1 VPDEAEE
8 DAVSYEDR
16 TKAELQD
23 ELRERELSVSGSK
36 QDLIDRLNEADET
49 DETDEADGAE
59 AAVDETDTSDDRSD
73 RDDTTGEDDIST
85 DQDRSDGSGG
95 RKRFKPLQL
104 AQLAAKQLQQISG
117 RPVNGVTGLERADEG
132 WRVSV
137 DLVEISR
144 IPPSTDVLG
153 SYEVVVDDDGDL
165 LRYERIRRFI
175 RGQAGEDMA

>member
-1 VPDEAEE
+1 
-8 DAVSYEDR
+8 VSYEDR

-23 ELRERELSVSGSK
+23 ELRERELPVSGSK
-36 QDLIDRLNEADET
+36 QELIDRLNEADET
-49 DETDEADGAE
+49 DEVDDG
-59 AAVDETDTSDDRSD
+59 DETDDGPDQD
-73 RDDTTGEDDIST
+73 ATGEDDIST
-85 DQDRSDGSGG
+85 DHDRSGG
-95 RKRFKPLQL
+95 RKRLKPLQL

>member
-1 VPDEAEE
+1 L
-8 DAVSYEDR
+8 SYEDQ

-23 ELRERELSVSGSK
+23 ELRSRELPVSGSK
-36 QDLIDRLNEADET
+36 QELVDRLTEADEAEEP
-49 DETDEADGAE
+49 DDAEEPEET
-59 AAVDETDTSDDRSD
+59 
-73 RDDTTGEDDIST
+73 EDDGSSRGGRP
-85 DQDRSDGSGG
+85 DDDGRRGG
-95 RKRFKPLQL
+95 RKRLKPMQL
-104 AQLAAKQLQQISG
+104 AQLAARQLAQISG
-117 RPVNGVTGLERADEG
+117 RDINGVTGLERAEEG

-137 DLVEISR
+137 DLVEIAR

>member
-1 VPDEAEE
+1 
-8 DAVSYEDR
+8 VSYEDR

-23 ELRERELSVSGSK
+23 ELRERELPVSGSK
-36 QDLIDRLNEADET
+36 QELIDRLNEADET
-49 DETDEADGAE
+49 DEVDE
-59 AAVDETDTSDDRSD
+59 VDETDDGPDPDDA
-73 RDDTTGEDDIST
+73 TGEDDIST
-85 DQDRSDGSGG
+85 DQDRSGG
-95 RKRFKPLQL
+95 RKRLKPLQL